1 MPLINCKVE
10 LKLKWT
16 NHCVLSAAGHE
27 NEINSDNNNADN
39 IIFIT
44 KDTRLYVPAVTLS
57 ARDNQK
63 AKKLISKGFGRSVYW
78 NEYITKSEKIKI
90 LQINLDVF
98 LYHILLESIF
108 CFS

>member
-1 MPLINCKVE
+1 MPLISCKVE

-16 NHCVLSAAGHE
+16 NHCVLPAAGNE
-27 NEINSDNNNADN
+27 NKINSDNNNERH
-39 IIFIT
+39 
-44 KDTRLYVPAVTLS
+44 KDTRLYVPVVTLS
-57 ARDNQK
+57 ARGNQK
-63 AKKLISKGFGRSVYW
+63 LKKLISKGFGRSVFW

-90 LQINLDVF
+90 LQINLDIF